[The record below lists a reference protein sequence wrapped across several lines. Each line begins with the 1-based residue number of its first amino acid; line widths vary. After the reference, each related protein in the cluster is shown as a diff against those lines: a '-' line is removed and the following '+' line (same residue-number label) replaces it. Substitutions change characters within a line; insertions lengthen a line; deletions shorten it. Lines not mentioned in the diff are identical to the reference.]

1 MIRVYPL
8 DLKEAYYPLTRVNTA
23 KKTILHNELS
33 IPQSDIKKAGVRHSI
48 VKVFYGKHITA
59 FQKASEKND
68 VGKGA
73 AILAKIPSILTDV
86 FCELSDVIR

>member
-1 MIRVYPL
+1 MITIPSL
-8 DLKEAYYPLTRVNTA
+8 GLKEAYYPLTGISIT
-23 KKTILHNELS
+23 KKMVLRNELS
-33 IPQSDIKKAGVRHSI
+33 IPQSDIKKVGVRHSI

-59 FQKASEKND
+59 FQNALEKND

-73 AILAKIPSILTDV
+73 AILAKIPGVLTDA

>member
-23 KKTILHNELS
+23 KKIILNNELI
-33 IPQSDIKKAGVRHSI
+33 IPQSVIKKAGIRHSI
-48 VKVFYGKHITA
+48 VRVLYGKHITA

-73 AILAKIPSILTDV
+73 AILAKIPKVLTDA
-86 FCELSDVIR
+86 FCELSNVIR